1 MIAQKLKNGQIAIGN
16 AERKDATETIYD
28 LRVAEFYRLSKCT
41 RNWSSAI
48 TDRRDIMYAYAPE
61 DSKLLKEFDKI
72 YNKRKLFEEKLMEKA
87 RQEEEINK
95 AEKVDVPVKNSNV
108 TSNTDVPKPIRITAE
123 NSVTTVKELN
133 ETTKPRPIWYESTVN
148 GTSRL
153 IRIPSAQTIKISR
166 RKGISDNTNRPNSV
180 CIDNA
185 MREEFFKD
193 VKASSYF
200 NNLRFKVYE
209 LQNIQEDSEIY
220 EKWNSIVTK
229 VYEEGLNGI
238 KV

>member
-1 MIAQKLKNGQIAIGN
+1 
-16 AERKDATETIYD
+16 
-28 LRVAEFYRLSKCT
+28 
-41 RNWSSAI
+41 
-48 TDRRDIMYAYAPE
+48 MYAYAPE

-108 TSNTDVPKPIRITAE
+108 TSSTDVPKPIRITAE